1 MDIIYSSTRIDLKHI
16 SKIYVLAAYLGFLA
30 WFLRELGSF
39 PNGNGLVSI
48 AWGLTGSILLWVG
61 LRRNLMDVFK
71 AGLATLV
78 LVAIKL
84 LIIDLANLNVIWRI
98 LIFMGFGG
106 AFLFLSY
113 RVKDLWNIKI
123 SGKTT

>member
-1 MDIIYSSTRIDLKHI
+1 M
-16 SKIYVLAAYLGFLA
+16 AYIGLLA

-39 PNGNGLVSI
+39 SNGNGLVSI
-48 AWGLTGSILLWVG
+48 AWGLTGSILLAVG
-61 LRRNLMDVFK
+61 LRKNQLNIFK
-71 AGLATLV
+71 TGLATLV

-84 LIIDLANLNVIWRI
+84 LIIDLANLDVIWRI

-113 RVKDLWNIKI
+113 WVKDLWDM
-123 SGKTT
+123 KTSDKPT